1 MSSAD
6 EEALEMLVRTF
17 DGVRFLFLEV
27 YLGVE

>member
-17 DGVRFLFLEV
+17 DRVRFLFLEERS
-27 YLGVE
+27 GVE